1 MPARGECSFRTF
13 AMGPPKDLPVADT
26 QSYPAEEAAPET
38 RPITL
43 GAAIRR
49 RAEAHPDRPA
59 LVASGYAPLTYSALQ
74 GQLDEARRQLR
85 GAGLGCSARVGV
97 VLPNGP
103 EAVLTIVAVACC
115 AVAVPID
122 PRLTPA
128 ELEQRLRILGLDAIV
143 VPLAAAAE
151 AREAAQSLKIA
162 TIDAVPCAGGR
173 LALRL
178 ALPVSGMAHDLDEP
192 DPDAPAFILQTSGT
206 TAQPKLIPFSHRNM
220 LAAAARVQAW
230 FGLTP
235 QDRCLSVSP
244 PYYSH
249 GLKLTVFTPLLT
261 GGSIALPA
269 NAAVVDPFE
278 WFDAL
283 RPTWYSASPAVHRAL
298 IEKIEPGADEPA
310 MHTLRFIVS
319 AVRRSR
325 ERCRTGCEPP
335 SAFQSWSITAPA
347 KQRKWPP
354 ICQRR
359 AGTSPVHAGCRKPAQ

>member
-1 MPARGECSFRTF
+1 LVL
-13 AMGPPKDLPVADT
+13 PKELPVADT
-26 QSYPAEEAAPET
+26 QRYAAEEAAPEARLT
-38 RPITL
+38 TL
-43 GAAIRR
+43 GEAIRW
-49 RAEAHPDRPA
+49 RAEAHPNHPA
-59 LVASGYAPLTYSALQ
+59 FVASGYAPLTYLALRT
-74 GQLDEARRQLR
+74 QLNEVRNQMREAGFGR
-85 GAGLGCSARVGV
+85 SARVGV
-97 VLPNGP
+97 MLPNGP
-103 EAVLTIVAVACC
+103 EAVLSVVALACC
-115 AVAVPID
+115 AVVVPID

-128 ELEQRLRILGLDAIV
+128 EVRQRLQLLSLDAV
-143 VPLAAAAE
+143 VVSQAAAE
-151 AREAAQSLKIA
+151 ARQVAQRLKIPI
-162 TIDAVPCAGGR
+162 IDAIPCAGGR

-178 ALPVSGMAHDLDEP
+178 ALPVSATAHAPDEL

-354 ICQRR
+354 NCQRR